1 MEVSISRARPSS
13 SASSFKASRASIRS
27 VYVMYIDENLILTV
41 VKMEELF
48 ANAVYIHIFYNWKE
62 IKIQRILI
70 IKR

>member
-1 MEVSISRARPSS
+1 MEVSIARARPSS

-48 ANAVYIHIFYNWKE
+48 ANAVFLQLDNWKE
-62 IKIQRILI
+62 IKMQRILI
-70 IKR
+70 MKR